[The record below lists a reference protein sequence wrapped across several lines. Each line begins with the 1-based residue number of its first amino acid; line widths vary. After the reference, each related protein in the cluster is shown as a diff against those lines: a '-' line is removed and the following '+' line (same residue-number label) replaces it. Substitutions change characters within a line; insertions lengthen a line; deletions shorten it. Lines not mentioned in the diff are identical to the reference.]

1 MLVTNEMKGGLLH
14 EEKNAKNTQVLTSCT
29 ISACDTLIALDDL
42 GDIP

>member
-29 ISACDTLIALDDL
+29 ISACDALIALDGL
-42 GDIP
+42 GDVP